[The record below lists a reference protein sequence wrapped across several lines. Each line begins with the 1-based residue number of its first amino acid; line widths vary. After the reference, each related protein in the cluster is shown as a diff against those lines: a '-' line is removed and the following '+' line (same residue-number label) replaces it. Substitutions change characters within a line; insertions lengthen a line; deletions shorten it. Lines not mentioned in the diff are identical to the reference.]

1 MRGNV
6 MIDRY
11 LIEVR
16 DKARGDWMTYSTGND
31 TPTSKSMAAYALV
44 EAQEC
49 YGAYWEY
56 RVTLLCHDTN
66 SFADVTMSIEM
77 AIEKNKAEQARWARE
92 DAAHIRQESMN
103 GVFV

>member
-1 MRGNV
+1 MT
-6 MIDRY
+6 DRY

-16 DKARGDWMTYSTGND
+16 DKDRGDWMTFSTGND

-44 EAQEC
+44 EAQEVH
-49 YGAYWEY
+49 GPDWEY
-56 RVTLLCHDTN
+56 RVTLLDWDTN
-66 SFADVTMSIEM
+66 GFPFVTESIEM
-77 AIEKNKAEQARWARE
+77 AIEENEAEQARWARE